1 MQTLALT
8 DRDGL
13 YGAVKFVLAC
23 RSAGIAPMLGADLAV
38 EPSGLLTGLP
48 PWADPFGAAEAARR
62 RTPVRVGSTGGHRSP
77 RVTVLALGA
86 DPVAG
91 RPAGV
96 GWARLC
102 RLVSDT
108 HLRGE
113 RGVPVADPRRVAEHA
128 VAAPGAPGALV
139 VLLGPDSEVGRAVL
153 ARRPD
158 VARAVLDRWVVALPP
173 GSLAVEVV
181 CHHGPQGGPASVG
194 NAARMLELARDAGVP
209 AILTN
214 AVRYAAPADAATADV
229 LDSARRLV
237 PPDARPLDRVSAQGY
252 LAGPG
257 RMSAVAAEVARA
269 ADDPGGER
277 RLLAA
282 TEALAAR
289 CRLDPRADLGIDS
302 VHLPENHVLG
312 LGETEDANA
321 RLCKHCE
328 AAIDRRYPGLTAS
341 GLRTVVHRLDD
352 ELATIAR
359 LGFASYFLTVE
370 EVCTLVG
377 DLGVRVAAR
386 GSGAGSLVNHL
397 LGISGVDPIRY
408 DLLMERF
415 LTPLRIA
422 LPDIDL
428 DV

>member
-1 MQTLALT
+1 M
-8 DRDGL
+8 RG
-13 YGAVKFVLAC
+13 GATV
-23 RSAGIAPMLGADLAV
+23 
-38 EPSGLLTGLP
+38 
-48 PWADPFGAAEAARR
+48 DPR
-62 RTPVRVGSTGGHRSP
+62 HP

-86 DPVAG
+86 DHGAG
-91 RPAGV
+91 VPAGG

-102 RLVSDT
+102 RLVSAT

-113 RGVPVADPRRVAEHA
+113 RGRPVATLES
-128 VAAPGAPGALV
+128 VAAHARLIGDPSVPAPGSDPPPSDPPPGPAGLV

-158 VARAVLDRWVVALPP
+158 LARAVLARWAAALPP
-173 GSLAVEVV
+173 GALAVEVV

-194 NAARMLELARDAGVP
+194 HAARMLELARAAGVP
-209 AILTN
+209 AVLTN
-214 AVRYAAPADAATADV
+214 AVRYVDPADAATADV

-237 PPDARPLDRVSAQGY
+237 PLDGRHLDRVSAQGY

-257 RMSAVAAEVARA
+257 HMAPIATEVARA
-269 ADDPGGER
+269 ADDPGGAA

-282 TEALAAR
+282 TQALAAR
-289 CRLDPRADLGIDS
+289 CRLDLRADLGIDS

-312 LGETEDANA
+312 LEEAEDANA
-321 RLCKHCE
+321 RLRKNCE
-328 AAIDRRYPGLTAS
+328 AEIDRKYPGLSAS
-341 GLRTVVHRLDD
+341 RLRQVVHRLDD
-352 ELATIAR
+352 ELDTIAR
-359 LGFASYFLTVE
+359 LGFASYFLTVD
-370 EVCTLVG
+370 EVCTLVR

-415 LTPLRIA
+415 LTPAADRAARHRPRRRVRPAHRGLRGDPRSA
-422 LPDIDL
+422 SAPTGSRASP
-428 DV
+428 